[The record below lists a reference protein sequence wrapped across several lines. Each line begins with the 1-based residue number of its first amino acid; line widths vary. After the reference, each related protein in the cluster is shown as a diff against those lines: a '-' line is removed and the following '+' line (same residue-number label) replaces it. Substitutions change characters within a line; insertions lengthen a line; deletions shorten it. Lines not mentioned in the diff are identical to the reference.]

1 MRAFGFEKL
10 TVWHKAKD
18 LVLDI
23 YRMTREFPKEELY
36 TMTSQL
42 RRAAISIPSNLAE
55 GTSRKT
61 NRDKAHFT
69 TVAFSSLMEVA
80 NQLIISYELGY
91 MSEEDYL
98 DTREKIQEVGR
109 MLNALRNAQEKE

>member
-1 MRAFGFEKL
+1 MREFGFEKL

-91 MSEEDYL
+91 ISEENYL
-98 DTREKIQEVGR
+98 HAREQIQEISR
-109 MLNALRNAQEKE
+109 MLTALRNAQEK

>member
-1 MRAFGFEKL
+1 MRTFGFEKL
-10 TVWHKAKD
+10 NVWHKAKD

-23 YRMTREFPKEELY
+23 YHITNDFPKEELY
-36 TMTSQL
+36 TLTSQL

-69 TVAFSSLMEVA
+69 TVSFSSLMEVA

-91 MSEEDYL
+91 ISEETYL
-98 DTREKIQEVGR
+98 KTREQIQEISR
-109 MLNALRNAQEKE
+109 MLTALRNAQER